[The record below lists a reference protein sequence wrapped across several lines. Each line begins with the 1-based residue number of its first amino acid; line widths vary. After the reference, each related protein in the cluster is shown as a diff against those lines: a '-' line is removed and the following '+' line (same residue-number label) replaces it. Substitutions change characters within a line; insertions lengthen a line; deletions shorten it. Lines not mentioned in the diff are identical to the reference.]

1 MKEFCLYAQN
11 WFTIEKTRQVNPL
24 EIIKTEGLTKRF
36 GNTTAVEN
44 LTFQVNEG
52 EVFGLLGPNGAGK
65 TTTVRMLCCLVSK
78 TEGTALVGGY
88 DISDK
93 ENAMRI
99 RKMIGIVHENV
110 GLYET
115 LSAYE
120 NLEFYGQMYEC
131 PPAQIKE
138 NVEKY
143 LKLLDLWDKKDTPVG
158 AFSKGMKQKVAVAR
172 ALVHE
177 PKLLFL
183 DEPTANLDPAAAK
196 VIRDVILDL
205 KKEGRTIFLNTHN
218 LDEAQRICDRIGV
231 LKTKMIAVDT
241 PKNLEFAISQKRTS
255 FVLES
260 VDDKVINAVKS
271 RSPKSVEISG
281 NTIIVE
287 LSDPEK
293 ETPEIIS
300 AIVSANGKI
309 KSVSETG
316 ATLEEVYL
324 RLVKE

>member
-1 MKEFCLYAQN
+1 M
-11 WFTIEKTRQVNPL
+11 
-24 EIIKTEGLTKRF
+24 EIIKTEGLTKKF
-36 GNTTAVEN
+36 GNLTAVEN

-65 TTTVRMLCCLVSK
+65 TTTVRMLCCLLSK
-78 TEGTALVGGY
+78 SEGTARVGGY

-93 ENAMRI
+93 NSAMHI

-131 PPAQIKE
+131 PPDQIKK

-143 LKLLDLWDKKDTPVG
+143 LRLMDLWEMKDTPVG
-158 AFSKGMKQKVAVAR
+158 RFSKGMKQKVAIAR

-177 PKLLFL
+177 PRLIFL

-231 LKTKMIAVDT
+231 LKTRMVAVDT
-241 PKNLEFAISQKRTS
+241 PENLELAISRKKTT

-260 VDDKVINAVKS
+260 IDEKVVSAVKS
-271 RSPKSVEISG
+271 RNPKTMEISG
-281 NTIIVE
+281 NTIVVE
-287 LSDPEK
+287 LSEPEK

-324 RLVKE
+324 KLVKE